1 MKNFSIFVKSIILLV
16 GVAAIG
22 AFATGYIAIK
32 TQQIGMQQ
40 SKIYNNYI
48 KAVTDIASTQD
59 EIIGLFPNLL
69 INETAINA
77 DEQRIAIGKVNE
89 NLNNVKVL
97 FPNSA
102 SEIEKIKNQANEVV
116 SDACVKPSQITSG
129 APTSTK
135 NCMQS
140 FSSYEE
146 SINSLKRIFIHSGIE
161 ELSMLNAR
169 EKTLTLHL
177 AIALI
182 AVIFLATIISIVTIW
197 FTIEKPM
204 QRLCKAIDRLNRGD
218 FSIQIQDYNRTDEIG
233 KIANSLIFYK
243 KNGIERLNLDQ
254 LLKQDHDKMIAEKEI
269 QKKSILE
276 ESKNRTQAIDVLIKG
291 LEQAESGNFSFQI
304 NTVLKEEY
312 ELFRIAFNKTMATLN
327 RKIQN
332 ISSSFGSVHTSIQ
345 DIKQNSDNMSGIF
358 KDQAEIIEKTASEF
372 SKIKHIFV
380 NSSEGTSKA
389 STIVN
394 EAKSDAK
401 NSTDLV
407 NKTILAM
414 EDIEGSS
421 KKVTNIIGV
430 IDEIAFQTNLLAL
443 NAGVEAA
450 RAGEAGRGFA
460 VVATE
465 VRALAQRAAA
475 AAKEIKALITA
486 SGGQVES
493 GVKLVNETGESLL
506 RISNQVENLNL
517 LISSIES
524 SSKEQALKIEEL
536 NVSVKKIDQSMH
548 KNLSISEQITSQSQI
563 FIKNIENIAEM
574 LVQFN
579 SNIKEKK
586 IVQKVDNKFSDKNII
601 NLKKNEFINNNI
613 VEKKADELPVKKLAL
628 PLNSKK
634 SYLKIDAIDDGW
646 DEF

>member
-1 MKNFSIFVKSIILLV
+1 M
-16 GVAAIG
+16 
-22 AFATGYIAIK
+22 AIK
-32 TQQIGMQQ
+32 TQQIDMQQ

-48 KAVTDIASTQD
+48 EAVTDIDSSQD
-59 EIIGLFPNLL
+59 EIVGLFPNLL
-69 INETAINA
+69 INEIEINA
-77 DEQRIAIGKVNE
+77 EEKQRTIEKVNKS
-89 NLNNVKVL
+89 LNNVKAL
-97 FPNSA
+97 FPDST
-102 SEIEKIKNQANEVV
+102 SEIEQIKNKASKVV
-116 SDACVKPSQITSG
+116 SNTCVKPSQITSG
-129 APTSTK
+129 TPASMQ

-140 FSSYEE
+140 FLTYEE
-146 SINSLKRIFIHSGIE
+146 DINRLRGGVLHSGVE
-161 ELSMLNAR
+161 ELSNLHER
-169 EKTLTLHL
+169 GKILTLHL
-177 AIALI
+177 VVTLIALI
-182 AVIFLATIISIVTIW
+182 FVATICSIATIW
-197 FTIEKPM
+197 FTISKPM
-204 QRLCKAIDRLNRGD
+204 QRICKVVDRLNRGD
-218 FSIQIQDYNRTDEIG
+218 FSSQIQDYNRADEIG
-233 KIANSLIFYK
+233 RVASFLGIYK
-243 KNGIERLNLDQ
+243 KNDIERRNLDH
-254 LLKQDHDKMIAEKEI
+254 LLKQDQDKIEAEKEI
-269 QKKSILE
+269 QKKSTLE
-276 ESKNRTQAIDVLIKG
+276 ESKNRTQVIDAFIKG
-291 LEQAESGNFSFQI
+291 LEEAESGNFSFQI

-312 ELFRIAFNKTMATLN
+312 ELLRIAFNKTMATLN
-327 RKIQN
+327 CKIQN
-332 ISSSFGSVHTSIQ
+332 ISGDFGSIHESVQ
-345 DIKQNSDNMSGIF
+345 YIKQNSHNMSVIF
-358 KDQAEIIEKTASEF
+358 KDQIEIIEKTASEF
-372 SKIKHIFV
+372 NKIKHIFL

-506 RISNQVENLNL
+506 RISDQVESLNL
-517 LISSIES
+517 LISSIEK

-536 NVSVKKIDQSMH
+536 NTSVKKIDQSTH
-548 KNLSISEQITSQSQI
+548 KNFTVSDQITSESQK
-563 FIKNIENIAEM
+563 FIKKIETLEEVLI
-574 LVQFN
+574 QFN
-579 SNIKEKK
+579 VDIKEKK
-586 IVQKVDNKFSDKNII
+586 IIPKVDSKFSDKNIM
-601 NLKKNEFINNNI
+601 NLKKNEIINNHK
-613 VEKKADELPVKKLAL
+613 VDKKADASTVKELAL